1 MTVYELIRELSRNDD
16 PNQPVVFIKHEDGE
30 DDLRPVTRVLFS
42 TDKVYL
48 DDGEVV
54 V

>member
-16 PNQPVVFIKHEDGE
+16 PNQQVVFMKYEE
-30 DDLRPVTRVLFS
+30 CDDLRPVTRVLFS

-48 DDGEVV
+48 DDGDVV